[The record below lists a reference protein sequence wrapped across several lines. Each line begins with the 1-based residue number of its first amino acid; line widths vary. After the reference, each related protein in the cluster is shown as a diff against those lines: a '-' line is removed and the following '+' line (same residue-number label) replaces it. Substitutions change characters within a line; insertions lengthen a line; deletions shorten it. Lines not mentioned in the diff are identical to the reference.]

1 MKLTSIS
8 YITKSAVLVILATFL
23 PCQVHAVSLDS
34 ECKPSG
40 ILAIGK
46 ESWNPKKFWSNQ
58 VIEIEEYVANERTT
72 YRLSMIERKRDK
84 INERL
89 DEQEM
94 RAMDIQQQSDPELEL
109 LLRKT
114 DKELLQLD
122 RRLLNHAIEWGK
134 KCTAYSKQKL
144 SIISFWP
151 S

>member
-1 MKLTSIS
+1 MKIISAS
-8 YITKSAVLVILATFL
+8 YITKSTISLVLAAFL

-34 ECKPSG
+34 DCQPSG

-46 ESWNPKKFWSNQ
+46 ESWNPKKFWTDQ
-58 VIEIEEYVANERTT
+58 VIEIEEYVENERTA

-94 RAMDIQQQSDPELEL
+94 RAMGIQPQSDPELER

-122 RRLLNHAIEWGK
+122 RRLLNHAVEWGK
-134 KCTAYSKQKL
+134 KCTVYAKQKL
-144 SIISFWP
+144 STLK
-151 S
+151 